1 MRGYAL
7 FRDEDGVTQ
16 RLERDYATRRGL
28 VSRLE
33 DGVPEGG
40 EFIGIVLTDTTHS
53 FGVIEGGR
61 TAAPALHET
70 DGDRRVRL
78 RAASGR

>member
-61 TAAPALHET
+61 ISAPDSTEAAAP
-70 DGDRRVRL
+70 RRGRL
-78 RAASGR
+78 RMAAGR